1 MFNLIFKSRF
11 LHVLSCEDWLFLF
24 IQKLKGGFKMQAKS
38 QANKIAR
45 EVFIQAGIKYIL
57 DRHAE
62 GKITWQKDLRNYVHN
77 LISKK
82 KNH

>member
-1 MFNLIFKSRF
+1 
-11 LHVLSCEDWLFLF
+11 
-24 IQKLKGGFKMQAKS
+24 MQAKS